1 MLPLFIKTETFGC
14 TSLSL
19 SLLLSEI
26 YKAALDINQTFL
38 SDFEFKIKY
47 TLIVYLVLLLIV

>member
-1 MLPLFIKTETFGC
+1 LGALL
-14 TSLSL
+14 SLSL

-38 SDFEFKIKY
+38 SDFEIKIKY